1 MSIAS
6 DVRSYADSAL
16 GQAQAQL
23 TEVRGDAT
31 ELASTLLSRAAVT
44 YTELRVRSEELTKR
58 AGTLPAVQRASA
70 SVEPYISQ
78 LVGYGTVATEKLEQA
93 YAELRKN
100 DQVAKVIAAA
110 ETSIDVMQERV
121 TSLLDRQPT
130 AAKPAPAAAKSTE
143 AKPAPAAAKSTAA
156 KAAASTKSQRA
167 AKAAPAAKA
176 KAPATAS
183 AAKATPA
190 KASAAKAAPAKRT
203 TTRRTTEA

>member
-16 GQAQAQL
+16 GQAQARL

-31 ELASTLLSRAAVT
+31 ELANSLLSRAT
-44 YTELRVRSEELTKR
+44 TTCMELRSKGEALTRR
-58 AGTLPAVQRASA
+58 AGALPGVERAGA
-70 SVEPYISQ
+70 SIEPYVA
-78 LVGYGTVATEKLEQA
+78 LLKGYGTVAAETFEQA

-110 ETSIDVMQERV
+110 GVSVDAVQGRV
-121 TSLLDRQPT
+121 TSLLDRQP
-130 AAKPAPAAAKSTE
+130 AAPAPATSPT
-143 AKPAPAAAKSTAA
+143 KPT
-156 KAAASTKSQRA
+156 
-167 AKAAPAAKA
+167 PAAKA
-176 KAPATAS
+176 QPPAKAVPAAKATSAAKAQRATKTS

-190 KASAAKAAPAKRT
+190 KKT

>member
-16 GQAQAQL
+16 GQAQARL

-31 ELASTLLSRAAVT
+31 ELANSLLSRAT
-44 YTELRVRSEELTKR
+44 TTCMELRSKGEALTRR
-58 AGTLPAVQRASA
+58 AGALPGVERAGA
-70 SVEPYISQ
+70 SIEPYVA
-78 LVGYGTVATEKLEQA
+78 LLKGYGTVAAETFEQA

-110 ETSIDVMQERV
+110 GVSVDAVQGRV
-121 TSLLDRQPT
+121 TSLLDRQP
-130 AAKPAPAAAKSTE
+130 AAPAPATSPT
-143 AKPAPAAAKSTAA
+143 KPT
-156 KAAASTKSQRA
+156 
-167 AKAAPAAKA
+167 PAAKA
-176 KAPATAS
+176 TSAAKAQRATKTS

-190 KASAAKAAPAKRT
+190 KKT